1 MLLYFPSLPLFPL
14 LKWGQ
19 LNQTLGSLAGHAA
32 KTRRLQQ
39 TLTLAPMPEGC
50 AAACDGIQ
58 CAYDD
63 SQAIINQI
71 NGAGSDMT
79 WPCHFQKMSEH
90 VGAKLWSLSA
100 VCAPCRPSSGSSLSG
115 LATMQSQCAT
125 AGKPTSY
132 NTTYSFT
139 SPTCSARDSRGAD
152 GLLQLNLLA
161 DSLLSILNWMKFCL
175 W

>member
-1 MLLYFPSLPLFPL
+1 MLLYLPSLPLFPL

-50 AAACDGIQ
+50 PAACDGIQ

-63 SQAIINQI
+63 SQAIINRM
-71 NGAGSDMT
+71 NAGSDMT
-79 WPCHFQKMSEH
+79 WPCHFEKMSEH

-100 VCAPCRPSSGSSLSG
+100 VCCSLFSRATRRLIPSTL
-115 LATMQSQCAT
+115 
-125 AGKPTSY
+125 
-132 NTTYSFT
+132 
-139 SPTCSARDSRGAD
+139 
-152 GLLQLNLLA
+152 LLQHWKKWGTTILVKARFSNLEGLCGIVLVSPGLFGMIWQWLRKC
-161 DSLLSILNWMKFCL
+161 DSI
-175 W
+175 